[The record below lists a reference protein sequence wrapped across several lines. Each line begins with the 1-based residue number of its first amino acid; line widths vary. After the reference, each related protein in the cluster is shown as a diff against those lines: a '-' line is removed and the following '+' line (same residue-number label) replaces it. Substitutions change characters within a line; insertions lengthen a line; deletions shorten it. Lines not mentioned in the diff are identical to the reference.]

1 MFVFDRMGV
10 GKQTLEMKVIEEIS
24 YLNEAIREKKGKT
37 FDPSVS
43 EIVILLRILFLSPLF
58 RVFKVWKPQ
67 L

>member
-1 MFVFDRMGV
+1 MGV

-58 RVFKVWKPQ
+58 RVFKV
-67 L
+67 